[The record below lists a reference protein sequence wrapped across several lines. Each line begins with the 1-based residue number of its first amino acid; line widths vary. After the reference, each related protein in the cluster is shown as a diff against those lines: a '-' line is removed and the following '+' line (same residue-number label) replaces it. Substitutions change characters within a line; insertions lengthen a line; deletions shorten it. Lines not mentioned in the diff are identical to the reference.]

1 MSDGSLRA
9 YESYDQM
16 SAISYQDFTI
26 STQLAKP
33 QFGSSEESTT
43 SLTKIDAALEII
55 NSARAS
61 VGAQLKQVETI
72 SSWLT
77 TENLNS
83 AAARARIIDA
93 DYSKEAADL
102 AKAQVLQ
109 QSSIAVLTQTNSQPG
124 AVLGLLEK

>member
-1 MSDGSLRA
+1 
-9 YESYDQM
+9 M

-26 STQLAKP
+26 TTQLAKP
-33 QFGSSEESTT
+33 KFGSNEEATA
-43 SLTKIDAALEII
+43 SLDTISAALELV
-55 NSARAS
+55 NSARAG
-61 VGAQLKQVETI
+61 VGAQLQQVETI

-77 TENLNS
+77 TEHLNS

-93 DYSKEAADL
+93 DYSQEAADL

-109 QSSIAVLTQTNSQPG
+109 QSSIAVLAQTNSQPG

>member
-9 YESYDQM
+9 YESYDRT
-16 SAISYQDFTI
+16 SAISYQDFTV

-33 QFGSSEESTT
+33 KFGSSEESTA
-43 SLTKIDAALEII
+43 SLTKIDAALEIV
-55 NSARAS
+55 NSARAT
-61 VGAQLKQVETI
+61 VGAQLQQVETI

-77 TENLNS
+77 TEHLNS

>member
-26 STQLAKP
+26 ATQLAKP
-33 QFGSSEESTT
+33 KFGSNEEATA
-43 SLTKIDAALEII
+43 SLATVSAALKLV
-55 NSARAS
+55 NSARAA
-61 VGAQLKQVETI
+61 VGAQLQQVETI

-77 TENLNS
+77 TEHLNS

-93 DYSKEAADL
+93 DYSQEAADL